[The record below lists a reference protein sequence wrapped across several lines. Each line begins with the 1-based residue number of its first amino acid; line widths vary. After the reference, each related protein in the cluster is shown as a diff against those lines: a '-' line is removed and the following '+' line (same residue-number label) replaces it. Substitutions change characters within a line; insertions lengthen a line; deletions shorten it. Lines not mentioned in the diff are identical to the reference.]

1 MRGLMAPQ
9 TPIARRTDPE
19 SSKAAA
25 EDITES
31 GLRAHQQAEVLRL
44 VRAHPKHTSLELAQH
59 GSLDRYAIAR
69 RLPELERAGLV
80 RRGEIRPCS
89 VGARPALTWEAC
101 DGLQ

>member
-1 MRGLMAPQ
+1 MSFPVLQ
-9 TPIARRTDPE
+9 TPIARHDDPE

-25 EDITES
+25 REFTSS
-31 GLRAHQQAEVLRL
+31 GLRARQQAEVLRL
-44 VRAHPKHTSLELAQH
+44 VRAYPGHTSLELAQH

-80 RRGEIRPCS
+80 KRGEMRRCA

-101 DGLQ
+101 DGHQ